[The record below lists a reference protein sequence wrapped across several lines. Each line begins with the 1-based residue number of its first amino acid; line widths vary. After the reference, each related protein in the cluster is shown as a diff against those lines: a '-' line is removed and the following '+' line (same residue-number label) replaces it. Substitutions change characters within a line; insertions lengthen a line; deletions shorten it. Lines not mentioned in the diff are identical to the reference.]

1 MDPVNT
7 EIDSKYHFGYV
18 DIILYTIICIVTI
31 WMLSIDINLLL
42 DYIRN

>member
-18 DIILYTIICIVTI
+18 DIILYTICIVTVFI
-31 WMLSIDINLLL
+31 ELHIIYKVLTTTP
-42 DYIRN
+42 